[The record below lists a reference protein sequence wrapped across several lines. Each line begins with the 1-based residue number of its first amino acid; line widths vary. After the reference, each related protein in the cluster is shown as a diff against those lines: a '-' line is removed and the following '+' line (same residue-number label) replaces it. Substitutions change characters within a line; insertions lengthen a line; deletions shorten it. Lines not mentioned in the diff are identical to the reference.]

1 MRKINLLCLAL
12 IGLVFT
18 ACHSNDDTWGDWSK
32 AAEFGGSNRV
42 CAVSFTASNGD
53 VYVGMGFNSTL
64 SAADQNMRDFWK
76 FNGSGWSRVGQL
88 EGDVH
93 TGDFPDLGRTGS
105 VAFVIDDKAYVGAG
119 WRRGYTSNKD
129 DEYFSDFYIFDIK
142 TQRWEKEAD
151 GVTYKKIDITS
162 GGFDKADCAFYS
174 GVGFSQGGKGYVG
187 TGQVKDRVI
196 QTIFCYDPSTNT
208 WTNSNFGGDS
218 RVGAVT
224 FTINDQTVVCLGGS
238 GSTNVRDVWVL
249 KDGKWSSRAPLAD
262 LDGSW
267 NDDYGQI
274 PRSFAVAFTSSLD
287 SKNGVPK
294 GYIAGG
300 GNGNTCWEYNIET
313 DRWDEVSKFPSAMN
327 SIRVG
332 AIGFTHNNYGYIT
345 TGGTTTSNATDNS
358 TWKFYPGL
366 DEDDNNDY

>member
-53 VYVGMGFNSTL
+53 VYVGMGFNSGL

-88 EGDVH
+88 ENGIH
-93 TGDFPDLGRTGS
+93 TGDFPAPGRTGS

-119 WRRGYTSNKD
+119 WRRAYTGNKD

-162 GGFDKADCAFYS
+162 GGFDEADCAFYS

-249 KDGKWSSRAPLAD
+249 KDGKWTSRAPLAD
-262 LDGSW
+262 LDGGW

-345 TGGTTTSNATDNS
+345 TGGSTTSNATDNS